1 MEPESSSESTGGG
14 AQFPAGT
21 LRDDKRKLRTRLLSL
36 RAAVDSA
43 ERARLSRLITERL
56 LNMPE
61 FERAGCVLAYL
72 SFGSEF
78 DTNEFVRALLG
89 RGCVLVLPRI
99 DLARRALTLHRVSDP
114 ESETVPGVWGIREPD
129 PQRCPGVERTDI
141 NAVLVPGVAFTAAGG
156 RLGYGGGFYDRL
168 LRGLPGRVPLVGPA
182 FELQVVEDLPLGP
195 DDEPI
200 DTVVTEAQVYR
211 RAGR

>member
-168 LRGLPGRVPLVGPA
+168 LRGWTGRVPLVGPA

>member
-1 MEPESSSESTGGG
+1 MEPESTSESIAGG
-14 AQFPAGT
+14 AQLPSGA
-21 LRDDKRKLRTRLLSL
+21 LRDDKQKLRTRLLSL
-36 RAAVDSA
+36 RAAVDRA
-43 ERARLSRLITERL
+43 ERARLSGVITERL
-56 LNMPE
+56 LSMPE

-78 DTNEFVRALLG
+78 DTGEFVRALLG
-89 RGCVLVLPRI
+89 RSCALVLPRI

-168 LRGLPGRVPLVGPA
+168 LRGWPGRVPLVGPA
-182 FELQVVEDLPLGP
+182 FELQVVGDLPLGP

>member
-168 LRGLPGRVPLVGPA
+168 LRGWPGRVPLVGPA
-182 FELQVVEDLPLGP
+182 FELQVVGDLPLGP

>member
-1 MEPESSSESTGGG
+1 LEPESSSESTGGG

-168 LRGLPGRVPLVGPA
+168 LRGWPGRVPLVGPA
-182 FELQVVEDLPLGP
+182 FELQVVGDLPLGP